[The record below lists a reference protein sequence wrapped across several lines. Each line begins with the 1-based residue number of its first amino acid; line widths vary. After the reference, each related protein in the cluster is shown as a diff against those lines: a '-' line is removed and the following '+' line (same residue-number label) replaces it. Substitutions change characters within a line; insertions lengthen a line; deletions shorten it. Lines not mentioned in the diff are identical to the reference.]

1 MKYRSIGR
9 FLLFFCFLA
18 VLLTL
23 STPSLS
29 TPTAKARQ
37 YTRPVEFDYLSWD
50 VNAFLTKIGQTR
62 MDPWRDLTAVQQH
75 KLVIRYLTLT
85 NQLEVIQAKIQQIY
99 ADPAIKDPESAA
111 SADLAQ
117 QTALQSSL
125 VTITPLAESILQGQ
139 VTEILVEEG
148 IARLGDAVPPLL
160 FHTTPLP
167 KALIASPRTSIQQDV
182 DISLLADLT
191 LEQISQLEGQ
201 VEAATGESVL
211 VVDVGGIGIY
221 PTMVMRSSNLPWIV
235 DTIAHEWTHNYLT
248 VRPLGLNYDT
258 SPELRTMNE
267 TTASISGNEIS
278 QKVLQR
284 YYPEFLSKLE
294 DGQKMASIKLPDS
307 TFDFRTEMHT
317 TRVRVDELLAAGKT
331 AEAERYMEERRIVFV
346 EHGYEIRKLNQ
357 AYFAFYGAYADSPG
371 GAAGEDPVGP
381 AVRKLRDQ
389 SASLADFLRTIGK
402 MNSFEDLQK
411 AIVR

>member
-75 KLVIRYLTLT
+75 QLVIRYLTLT

-117 QTALQSSL
+117 QTALQSNL

-284 YYPEFLSKLE
+284 FYPEFLSKLE

-307 TFDFRTEMHT
+307 TFDFRAEMHT